1 MIITRSAAALALAI
15 AGMLSL
21 PSAGLTMSPARGSRI
36 EDPRALPA
44 ATALTL
50 SPAGG
55 PTISQ
60 VVGGLT
66 EPVFVT
72 HAGDSRLFVVERT
85 GRIRI
90 VKKVNGHWRITG
102 IFLDLRGK
110 VRTSSSEQGLLG
122 LAFHPSYAT
131 NGRFYV
137 DYIDL
142 SGDTVIAEYRR
153 ASTSKAD
160 PSSRRRVLKVQ
171 QPYEN
176 HNGGWIGFKGADLY
190 LAFGDGGSGG
200 DPGGRGQSLGTLLG
214 KILRIDPIDPDGA
227 GPKHYRIPSD
237 NPFVGR
243 SGRDEIWAYGV
254 RNPWRDS
261 FDRLTGDL
269 WLGDVGQDTF
279 EEIDHAG
286 NGKGSNFGW
295 SLLEGRHRY
304 PSGLLC
310 TSNCKTLPVV
320 EYRHSVSGADN
331 CSVTGGYVARRAGAA
346 LFGRYLFGDYCSGRL
361 WSIPESFSGGAL
373 PTPLDTG
380 LSISSFGEGNDG
392 RIYVLSLGG
401 SIYRVNGT

>member
-1 MIITRSAAALALAI
+1 VTIPRSAAALTFAI

-21 PSAGLTMSPARGSRI
+21 PSAALALPPARGLTVVETS
-36 EDPRALPA
+36 EPTPA
-44 ATALTL
+44 TPSAV

-55 PTISQ
+55 PTISL
-60 VVGGLT
+60 VIGGLT
-66 EPVFVT
+66 QPVFVT
-72 HAGDSRLFVVERT
+72 HAGDDRLFVVERT

-90 VKKVNGHWRITG
+90 VKKVSGQWRITG
-102 IFLDLRGK
+102 TFLNLTGK
-110 VRTSSSEQGLLG
+110 VESGYSEQGLLG
-122 LAFHPSYAT
+122 LAFHPHYAT

-137 DYIDL
+137 DYINL
-142 SGDTVIAEYRR
+142 SGDSVIAEYRR
-153 ASTSKAD
+153 ATANKAD
-160 PSSRRRVLKVQ
+160 PSSRRQVLKVH
-171 QPYEN
+171 QPYDN
-176 HNGGWIGFKGADLY
+176 HNGGWIGFKGNYLY
-190 LAFGDGGSGG
+190 IAFGDGGSGG
-200 DPGGRGQSLGTLLG
+200 DPGHRGQDLGTLLA

-227 GPKHYRIPSD
+227 GPKHYRVPSD

-243 SGRDEIWAYGV
+243 SGRDEIWAYGF

-269 WLGDVGQDTF
+269 WAADVGQETY
-279 EEIDHAG
+279 EEVDHAG
-286 NGKGSNFGW
+286 GGKGKNFGW

-304 PSGLLC
+304 PSGALC

-331 CSVTGGYVARRAGAA
+331 CSVTGGYVARRPGAA
-346 LFGRYLFGDYCSGRL
+346 LFGRYFFGDYCSGRL

-401 SIYRVNGT
+401 TMYRVNGT